1 MAVTT
6 SAQGYTSAQTISVL
20 TGASL
25 MLTMSM
31 GMRQSFGLFVL
42 PVTQDLG
49 ISVADFTL
57 AIAIQNFTWGLTQP
71 LIGAFADRFGC
82 RIMCILGSLL
92 YAAGLGVTMMAEG
105 PIALWIG
112 LGVMVGL
119 ALACTGLS
127 LALAASAR
135 AVSAL
140 KRSVTLGT
148 ISAAG
153 SIGTFISAPLAQGL
167 IDSDGWLM
175 AMVGFLG
182 LCVVMIPAA
191 FFTGAGDETQ
201 HKMVKAS
208 TGSDAGMS
216 LKQVL
221 TEAWQHKGYVTM
233 AVAYFVCGLQLIF
246 IAAHLPAYL
255 EICGQSPTLS
265 AQALGVIG
273 GFNAIGCYILG
284 WMGGKYPKHILLGSV
299 YILRSGFIVV
309 YFLLPA
315 TPTTT
320 LIFAAVMGLLWLGVA
335 PLVTGLVGQ
344 IFGLRNMATLTGI
357 AFFCHQTGSF
367 FGAWGAGLLFD
378 AMGNYDLAW
387 QIGVAIG
394 VIAGMAQ
401 MFMNDTPTP
410 RMTGAVP
417 A

>member
-1 MAVTT
+1 
-6 SAQGYTSAQTISVL
+6 
-20 TGASL
+20 
-25 MLTMSM
+25 M
-31 GMRQSFGLFVL
+31 GMRQSFGLFVS

-57 AIAIQNFTWGLTQP
+57 AIAIQNFTWGLSQP
-71 LIGAFADRFGC
+71 LIGAVADRFGC
-82 RIMCILGSLL
+82 RVMTILGSLL
-92 YAAGLGVTMMAEG
+92 YAGGLGVTMVAQG

-127 LALAASAR
+127 LALAAAAR
-135 AVSAL
+135 AVSPI

-153 SIGTFISAPLAQGL
+153 SIGTFIAAPLAQGL
-167 IDSDGWLM
+167 IDSNGWLV

-191 FFTGAGDETQ
+191 FFTGAGD
-201 HKMVKAS
+201 KAGLDQA
-208 TGSDAGMS
+208 TNANDSDAGMS
-216 LKQVL
+216 LKEVL
-221 TEAWQHKGYVTM
+221 IEAWQHKGYVTM

-246 IAAHLPAYL
+246 IATHLPAYL
-255 EICGQSPTLS
+255 EICGQSPILG

-284 WMGGKYPKHILLGSV
+284 WLGGKYPKHYLLGGV
-299 YILRSGFIVV
+299 YLLRSGFIVV

-320 LIFAAVMGLLWLGVA
+320 LVFAAVMGLLWLGVA

-344 IFGLRNMATLTGI
+344 IFGLRNMATLTGV

-367 FGAWGAGLLFD
+367 VGAWGAGLLFD
-378 AMGNYDLAW
+378 AMQNYDLAW

-394 VIAGMAQ
+394 VTAGLAQ
-401 MFMNDTPTP
+401 MCMNDKPTD
-410 RMTGAVP
+410 RMQGAVP

>member
-6 SAQGYTSAQTISVL
+6 SAPGYTSAQTISVL

-82 RIMCILGSLL
+82 RMMCILGSLL

-201 HKMVKAS
+201 HKMVTAS

>member
-6 SAQGYTSAQTISVL
+6 SAPGYTSAQTISVL

-82 RIMCILGSLL
+82 RMMCILGSLL
-92 YAAGLGVTMMAEG
+92 YAAGLGVTMMAQG

-175 AMVGFLG
+175 AMVGFPG

>member
-6 SAQGYTSAQTISVL
+6 SAPGYTSAQTISVL

-82 RIMCILGSLL
+82 RMMCILGSLL

-208 TGSDAGMS
+208 TGSDASMS

>member
-6 SAQGYTSAQTISVL
+6 SAPGYTSAQTISVL

-309 YFLLPA
+309 YFLLPT

-357 AFFCHQTGSF
+357 AFFCRQTGSF

>member
-6 SAQGYTSAQTISVL
+6 SAPGYTSAQTISVL

-175 AMVGFLG
+175 AVVGFLG

-208 TGSDAGMS
+208 TGSDASMS